1 VASKDSI
8 ASIRG
13 GSIAYKPE
21 LDGLRAVAV
30 AGVVAFH
37 LDKFKGGFLGVDI
50 FFVLSGYLI
59 TRVLLANSHQE
70 KFFSNFYKKRYFRLF
85 PILLA
90 NVLIASLILLLIDRK
105 FYGEYVLRTILYL
118 RNIFWSTNQGHDLW
132 LHTWSLSAEEQFYL
146 LYPLILFFCWKKIK
160 NKKLIAILFASYF
173 LICQLINQTHYAFSA
188 VGALNW
194 SIITRPSGLAL
205 GCAIGVLSQLKIPP
219 KRSYLYIFYA
229 LVIPTGILALILQSS
244 FWIDVMTAVLILSFE
259 PFSTSFTRNI
269 FSKLLAIRPLPYL
282 GRLSYSI
289 YIWHPIVI
297 FTVFHF
303 WSQPSLLR
311 GGSAVLLTLVASI
324 SSFHLVE
331 IPINSYLVSRFIK

>member
-1 VASKDSI
+1 MANKDSI

-21 LDGLRAVAV
+21 LDGLRAFAV

-37 LDKFKGGFLGVDI
+37 LDKFKEGFLGVDI

-59 TRVLLANSHQE
+59 TRVLLANSHQD

-90 NVLIASLILLLIDRK
+90 NVLITSLILLLIDRK

-160 NKKLIAILFASYF
+160 SKSLIAMLFASYF
-173 LICQLINQTHYAFSA
+173 LLCQLINQTHYAFSP

-194 SIITRPSGLAL
+194 NIITRPSGLAL
-205 GCAIGVLSQLKIPP
+205 GCAIGVLSQLEIFP
-219 KRSYLYIFYA
+219 KRRYLYIFYTLA
-229 LVIPTGILALILQSS
+229 VPTGILALTLRSS
-244 FWIDVMTAVLILSFE
+244 FWIDVMTAVLIMSFE
-259 PFSTSFTRNI
+259 PFSTSTTKNI
-269 FSKLLAIRPLPYL
+269 FSKLLTTRPLPYL

-311 GGSAVLLTLVASI
+311 GGSAVLLTLLVSI

-331 IPINSYLVSRFIK
+331 LPINGYLVRRFIK